1 MMRESF
7 SSIADT
13 RQQWQVRHD
22 LYEIIAMTIAAAI
35 GNCDGWDEIEDFC
48 CSKETWLRE
57 HMGLKLEHGIPSE
70 TTFARVWGQI
80 DPDAFKRCFMEWTN
94 HVHEKL
100 SGEIISI
107 DGKTVCGSKSEKR
120 KPIHMISAWASE
132 QELVLGQM
140 CVEEKTNEI
149 PTVPLL
155 LELLDISGCI
165 VTADAMSCQREI
177 TKKITDGEGDYVLSL
192 KENQPTLYEYAE
204 TYFKEALEHPQWYP
218 EMTSCETV
226 DKGHGRIEK
235 RTYYLT
241 PDLSG
246 LANAKD
252 WPGLAGIGMVCSRVT
267 TGEVVSSETR
277 YAITSLKSVDTFAH
291 ALRKHWSIENGLHY
305 CLDVSFNED
314 HSRIR
319 KDHAPENLAVVRHFA
334 LSALKQLPG
343 LKRAS
348 IKRKRK
354 ICAYD
359 PDLLAS
365 AVDLILS

>member
-1 MMRESF
+1 
-7 SSIADT
+7 
-13 RQQWQVRHD
+13 
-22 LYEIIAMTIAAAI
+22 
-35 GNCDGWDEIEDFC
+35 
-48 CSKETWLRE
+48 
-57 HMGLKLEHGIPSE
+57 
-70 TTFARVWGQI
+70 
-80 DPDAFKRCFMEWTN
+80 
-94 HVHEKL
+94 
-100 SGEIISI
+100 
-107 DGKTVCGSKSEKR
+107 
-120 KPIHMISAWASE
+120 MISAWATE

-140 CVEEKTNEI
+140 SVEEKTNEI

-177 TKKITDGEGDYVLSL
+177 TKKIMDGKGEYVLSL

-204 TYFKEALEHPQWYP
+204 TYFKDALEHPERYP
-218 EMTSCETV
+218 EMTTYETV

-235 RTYYLT
+235 RTYYLSS
-241 PDLSG
+241 DLSG
-246 LANAKD
+246 LDNVAD
-252 WPGLAGIGMVCSRVT
+252 WSGLAGLGMVRSHVIA
-267 TGEVVSSETR
+267 GEVEYSEIR

-291 ALRKHWSIENGLHY
+291 AWRKHWEIENGLHY

-334 LSALKQLPG
+334 LSALKQLPQP
-343 LKRAS
+343 KRAS

-359 PDLLAS
+359 LVFLSS
-365 AVDLILS
+365 AVDLILL